1 MEWLTALAIGTL
13 FGIGVFQLLRRN
25 VIRSIIGVL
34 ILLNSV
40 NLFLLSAG
48 AYQGTQAAYT
58 TAVGQPSDALPQA
71 LVLTA
76 IVIGLGGVAFVLALI
91 NVISA
96 RYQTS
101 DQDQISGLRN

>member
-58 TAVGQPSDALPQA
+58 PAVGQPSDALPQA

>member
-25 VIRSIIGVL
+25 VVRSIIGVL
-34 ILLNSV
+34 LLLNSV

>member
-34 ILLNSV
+34 LLLNSV

>member
-1 MEWLTALAIGTL
+1 MEWLTALAIGIL

-25 VIRSIIGVL
+25 VIRSVIGVL
-34 ILLNSV
+34 ILLNTV

-48 AYQGTQAAYT
+48 AYQGTQPAYT

-91 NVISA
+91 NVVSA
-96 RYQTS
+96 RYHTT
-101 DQDQISGLRN
+101 DQDQVSGLRN

>member
-1 MEWLTALAIGTL
+1 MAWVTALAISVL
-13 FGIGVFQLLRRN
+13 FGIGIFQVLRRN
-25 VIRSIIGVL
+25 MIRSVIGVL

-40 NLFLLSAG
+40 NLILLSAG

-76 IVIGLGGVAFVLALI
+76 IVIGLGGIAFVLALI
-91 NVISA
+91 QLLSA

-101 DQDQISGLRN
+101 DQDQVNGLHH

>member
-1 MEWLTALAIGTL
+1 
-13 FGIGVFQLLRRN
+13 V
-25 VIRSIIGVL
+25 VRSIIGVL
-34 ILLNSV
+34 LLLNSV

>member
-34 ILLNSV
+34 LLLNSV

-58 TAVGQPSDALPQA
+58 IAVGQPSDALPQA